1 MVKGDSVGAG
11 GEMVLGL
18 LFGFKV
24 FILLSGLDSG
34 ALLIMVCDQL
44 I

>member
-1 MVKGDSVGAG
+1 MVKGGSVGAG
-11 GEMVLGL
+11 REMVLGL